1 MKCPINGYELSEN
14 DDDIKDRVYYQ
25 YLDVVLILRI

>member
-1 MKCPINGYELSEN
+1 MKCPINGYELSE